1 MPAPASAQTT
11 DTTSRTVAAI
21 AVRPGQPGSLHHTT
35 VQLPALGPADVAV
48 DVIRVGICGTDREI
62 IRGDLGEAPPGLDE
76 LVIGHE
82 VLGRVAEVGSDV
94 TDLPPGTLVTATVR
108 RPDDCPA
115 CQAGEP
121 DMCLWLKYTERGI
134 FREPGFLSERF
145 VEDRKWLIPV
155 PDRLEATAVLIEP
168 LTVVEKA
175 VRQAELIQQRLKY
188 WKLQTAVVVGAGPI
202 GLLGTLLL
210 RARGAEVYTLARS
223 AAPNPAADLVEAC
236 GAHYLSTREHSL
248 DEIAARAGNIDVI
261 IESSGNAEIA
271 LDAMRIIGNNG
282 VEVLLSITGGD
293 EPATLAANQM
303 NASMVLGNKT
313 VVGSVNAGSV
323 DFENAVHSLDRF
335 EELWPG
341 LTERFITNRL
351 AFGPDIDLRQIA
363 EKSSNEIKTVI
374 EFSR

>member
-1 MPAPASAQTT
+1 
-11 DTTSRTVAAI
+11 
-21 AVRPGQPGSLHHTT
+21 
-35 VQLPALGPADVAV
+35 
-48 DVIRVGICGTDREI
+48 
-62 IRGDLGEAPPGLDE
+62 
-76 LVIGHE
+76 
-82 VLGRVAEVGSDV
+82 
-94 TDLPPGTLVTATVR
+94 
-108 RPDDCPA
+108 
-115 CQAGEP
+115 AGEP